1 MRAVVLDIEGVVNTG
16 IQNSRRRPEAAREAL
31 HHQGC
36 RVTAAEY
43 NRVLQQMRDAH
54 SDQPNEAAMWQ
65 LFRGFALE
73 AGIDQR
79 RRAREWANL
88 QREFISL
95 AGYVWEERGGVR
107 QLLEELRFNTTD
119 FAGDVPKVIG
129 VTDRG
134 QFVPDALD
142 HAKMSQ
148 LFDGIHVTSLGG
160 LRSSDPRLLAAV
172 MNEHQVKPDE
182 CIMVGLRLP
191 AFLAPAGVLG
201 CTTIRL
207 ITDAEGSMPARNA
220 EEEPT
225 RDVFSV
231 GELGDVIFDWLN
243 APLNVRQRHGK

>member
-1 MRAVVLDIEGVVNTG
+1 VRAIVLDIEGVVNSG
-16 IQNSRRRPEAAREAL
+16 IANSRRRPEAAREAL

-36 RVTAAEY
+36 RVTAAEF

-54 SDQPNEAAMWQ
+54 ADQPNEAAMWQ

-88 QREFISL
+88 QRDFMGL
-95 AGYVWEERGGVR
+95 AGYTWEERGGVR
-107 QLLEELRFNTTD
+107 KLLEELRFNATD
-119 FAGDVPKVIG
+119 FSGDVPKLIG

-142 HAKMSQ
+142 HAKLTP

-160 LRSSDPRLLAAV
+160 IRSNDPRMLEAILTQY
-172 MNEHQVKPDE
+172 QVRPE
-182 CIMVGLRLP
+182 ETMVVGLRLP

-207 ITDAEGSMPARNA
+207 VTDAEGSMPARNS

-225 RDVFSV
+225 REVYSV

-243 APLNVRQRHGK
+243 APLQVRHRHAK